1 MSKSNHWPILFGADI
16 SEDDLWNIDKK
27 MFQQLL
33 IDHTL
38 QDYNQHLAKK
48 AEEEGIAFNEIPH
61 NIFWATSDYEGLG
74 KGYQYHDQ
82 ITPDLITGNNNHI
95 VMPRVLKAKEL
106 QRARS
111 REMAEVFTPSW
122 VCNAQNN
129 LIDDA
134 WFGRKGVFNEEIE
147 FSDGTRTWN
156 TNHKPIIFP
165 KGKTWR
171 DYVCDTRL
179 EITCGEAPYLVSRYD
194 TTTGEI
200 IPLEN
205 RIGIIDRKL
214 RVINENVN
222 DESEWVSAA
231 KVAYMST
238 YGYEWQ
244 GDNLLLA
251 REAMLAT
258 FIENFQKKFGK
269 MPAVYHQLDTIA
281 YIISWNLWQMDG
293 MKMVIPDS
301 CHQVL
306 LQGTNDL
313 FGEPVMDQCPGCKKG
328 TQTGHN
334 GHLCLIR
341 DWEILYKHT
350 PEKPLTGRKGK
361 KVPFLRMLN
370 LKKS

>member
-1 MSKSNHWPILFGADI
+1 MSEKNGATLFLEADI
-16 SEDDLWNIDKK
+16 SENQLWSIDEK
-27 MFQQLL
+27 MFRLLL

-38 QDYNQHLAKK
+38 QDYDQRQAKK
-48 AEEEGIAFNEIPH
+48 AETDGRPYKEIPH
-61 NIFWATSDYEGLG
+61 NIFWATADYEYLG
-74 KGYQYHDQ
+74 DGYKYYDQ
-82 ITPDLITGNNNHI
+82 ITPELITGERDQI
-95 VMPRVLKAKEL
+95 VMPRVLKSKEQ
-106 QRARS
+106 QRLRS
-111 REMAEVFTPSW
+111 KEMAEVFTPSW

-129 LIDDA
+129 LVDEA
-134 WFGRKGVFNEEIE
+134 WFGKKGVFNEEIE
-147 FSDGTRTWN
+147 FSDGTHSWN
-156 TNHKPIIFP
+156 TNPEHIAFP
-165 KGKTWR
+165 NGKTWR

-194 TTTGEI
+194 TTTGEM

-214 RVINENVN
+214 RVINENVDN
-222 DESEWVSAA
+222 ESDWVSAA

-258 FIENFQKKFGK
+258 FIENFQMKFGK

-301 CHQVL
+301 CHEVPV
-306 LQGTNDL
+306 QGTNDL
-313 FGEPVMDQCPGCKKG
+313 FGEPTMEQCPGCKNG
-328 TQTGHN
+328 TTTGHN

-350 PEKPLTGRKGK
+350 PDKPLTGKKGK
-361 KVPFLRMLN
+361 KIPFLHVLN
-370 LKKS
+370 LKK